1 MASEQPS
8 MPAEES
14 GPKDEANEPIKLSKK
29 DKRKKTNKGQRAEEK
44 QSARKK
50 GTKAYVED
58 EAEDDDEEDSEAGEE
73 CLGDGEKEEEEWHPV
88 KPHPKINKDRAFE
101 QLKMVMKHHP
111 AFEPDSIQDRLKRLT
126 GMLHDCT
133 RRTPWSKLLWQVS
146 RSE

>member
-1 MASEQPS
+1 MFGRRRERRGR
-8 MPAEES
+8 M
-14 GPKDEANEPIKLSKK
+14 GVYRLLRLSIFVWLSLHSL
-29 DKRKKTNKGQRAEEK
+29 Q
-44 QSARKK
+44 
-50 GTKAYVED
+50 
-58 EAEDDDEEDSEAGEE
+58 
-73 CLGDGEKEEEEWHPV
+73 HPV